1 MKRIAI
7 FSLLATS
14 FVAVQAEGFTDT
26 ARVRSVEPQY
36 ERINTPRK
44 ECSSEWVNE
53 NRRVSGSGERDV
65 GGAVVGGL
73 AGAIIGNQVGKGN
86 GRTAATALGAV
97 VGAITGDR
105 LDNRDNSPRYEDSP
119 REIKR
124 CRMVDE
130 WQSRINGYR
139 VTYEYM
145 GQQYTTWMNNAP
157 GKTMTVRVSVDP
169 LES

>member
-1 MKRIAI
+1 MNRIAI
-7 FSLLATS
+7 FSLLVTS
-14 FVAVQAEGFTDT
+14 FVAAQADSFNDT
-26 ARVRSVEPQY
+26 AYVRNVEPQY

-53 NRRVSGSGERDV
+53 SRRVSGGDRDA
-65 GGAVVGGL
+65 GGAVIGGL

-105 LDNRDNSPRYEDSP
+105 LDNRDNNARYEETP

-124 CRMVDE
+124 CRTVDG
-130 WQSRINGYR
+130 WQTRINGYR
-139 VTYEYM
+139 VTYEYR
-145 GQQYTTWMNNAP
+145 GQQYTTWMNDNP
-157 GKTMTVRVSVDP
+157 GKTLPVRVSVDP